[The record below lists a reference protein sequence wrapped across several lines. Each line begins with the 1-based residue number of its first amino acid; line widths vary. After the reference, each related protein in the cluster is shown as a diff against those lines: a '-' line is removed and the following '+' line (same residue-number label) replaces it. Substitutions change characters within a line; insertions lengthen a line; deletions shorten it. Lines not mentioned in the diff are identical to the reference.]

1 MLSKLNRKALLIGG
15 GYTLFFG
22 FCFVLSAYYTFPYDR
37 ARDVLAARVAALP
50 AAPGQQPAK
59 LTIESLGPH
68 WLTGIAAHG
77 VQYER
82 KGLTANDA
90 STKLTIDELTV
101 RASLFGLLR
110 KHVDVKF
117 GLEVGDG
124 DADGSYATAEGEPT
138 HFDADL
144 DELDLGKLGIGSYL
158 GIPLSGSASGTVDV
172 TVGDKPADTQGSI
185 DLHITGVKLGD
196 GKAKV
201 KLPGMP
207 GGLTIDAIDAGEL
220 DLKVTIR
227 DGVASIEKLESK
239 GKDLQLTGSGSVRV
253 VKAVSQSRTDI
264 TLGVKFDE
272 AYTKKS
278 ERTKTVFE
286 LMGSNPLLKRA
297 TSSDGTIRF
306 RLTGALGNLRA
317 APAPSA
323 GARGRKGKAAAVGE
337 EG

>member
-15 GYTLFFG
+15 AYALFFG

-37 ARDVLAARVAALP
+37 ARDVIAARVAALP
-50 AAPGQQPAK
+50 PAPGQQAAK
-59 LTIESLGPH
+59 LTIEELGPH

-77 VQYER
+77 VQFER
-82 KGLTANDA
+82 KGLTANDPT
-90 STKLTIDELTV
+90 TKLAIDELTV

-110 KHVDVKF
+110 KRADVKF
-117 GLEVGDG
+117 GIEVGDG
-124 DADGSYATAEGEPT
+124 DANGSYAAAEGDPT
-138 HFDADL
+138 HFDAEL

-158 GIPLSGSASGTVDV
+158 GIPLAGSASGTIDL
-172 TVGDKPADTQGSI
+172 TVGDKPAETQGSI
-185 DLHITGVKLGD
+185 DMHITGVKLGD

-220 DLKVTIR
+220 ELKVTIR

-239 GKDLQLTGSGSVRV
+239 GKDLALAGSGSVRV
-253 VKAVSQSRTDI
+253 VKAVSQSRTDL

-272 AYTKKS
+272 GYTKKS

-297 TSSDGTIRF
+297 TSADGTIRF
-306 RLTGALGNLRA
+306 RLTGPLGNLRA

-323 GARGRKGKAAAVGE
+323 RGRKGKAAGE
-337 EG
+337 DG